1 MTRRT
6 LLAAFALAG
15 VSVVPTLA
23 HEGHDHKV
31 LGTVSEITA
40 THLTVRAAED
50 GAVSVIAF
58 ATTTKVTRGKSKL
71 AATDIKVGDRVVV
84 NIGSGKAPLTAKAVE
99 LGGAP
104 ATTSSR

>member
-6 LLAAFALAG
+6 FVATLAL
-15 VSVVPTLA
+15 VSASIVPAAA

-31 LGTVSEITA
+31 LGTVTEVTA
-40 THLTVRAAED
+40 DHLIVRATKD
-50 GAVSVIAF
+50 GAMSTVAF
-58 ATTTKVTRGKSKL
+58 AAATRVTRGKMRL
-71 AATDIKVGDRVVV
+71 AVTDIKVGDRVVV

-104 ATTSSR
+104 TH

>member
-6 LLAAFALAG
+6 LLAALALVGA
-15 VSVVPTLA
+15 SFVPAVA

-40 THLTVRAAED
+40 TNLTVRAVKD

-58 ATTTKVTRGKSKL
+58 APTTKVTRGREKL
-71 AATDIKVGDRVVV
+71 AVSDIKVGDRVVV

-104 ATTSSR
+104 TRTR

>member
-6 LLAAFALAG
+6 LLTALALAA
-15 VSVVPTLA
+15 VSFVPALA

-31 LGTVSEITA
+31 LGTVTEITA
-40 THLTVRAAED
+40 THVTVKAVKD

-58 ATTTKVTRGKSKL
+58 APTTKVTRGKTKL

-104 ATTSSR
+104 TTTSSR

>member
-6 LLAAFALAG
+6 LLAALVLSVAGFAPA
-15 VSVVPTLA
+15 LA

-31 LGTVSEITA
+31 LGTVTEITA
-40 THLTVRAAED
+40 THVTVKAVKD
-50 GAVSVIAF
+50 GAISVIAF
-58 ATTTKVTRGKSKL
+58 APTTKVTRGKVKL
-71 AATDIKVGDRVVV
+71 TNSDIKIGDRVVV

-104 ATTSSR
+104 TTTSSR